1 MSDFLSVITPSTDL
15 TVADFDGRGPGT
27 STNLATGDIRRK
39 YNFGS
44 RVSELAIP
52 QDPFFR
58 FVSKVA
64 KKPTDDPQFKFTEK
78 RPSFHK
84 RYAYCM
90 GFIDEGGSDS
100 FGDATLV
107 ASNDGGSPCVAGDTV
122 KLYMAGDYKSQG
134 NIQNIY
140 GQTNNKVDVGVSGT
154 TPQFFL
160 PGQIVKVPMNSTTYT
175 AANWGSDY
183 MLIRLSAV
191 DSSTYA
197 SSAVG
202 SESKYPTLIT
212 GTVVRAT
219 TSSSAVELSG
229 WDADNFSPGN
239 AVDGDEVVADQSI
252 HSVLEPARSY
262 VVGTA
267 HQEGSGFPET
277 WVDQPYASQYGVT
290 QIWKTSMAMTN
301 TARATVL
308 KFEPNEWAR
317 VWKEKLVEHKWD
329 IETSLLFGSQYEDS
343 TNNINY
349 TQGAVDYVTS
359 FGNTFSLDIN
369 TKTQDDFLDDL
380 SNYIDPRYNNSQA
393 TLFFCNTAVYN
404 WLHKLSGYFANN
416 LANVQ
421 PGGFDG
427 TAASSTF
434 PAAGTSWASKGRA
447 DMSTTGRKKIFGV
460 DITTISTVYGDIN
473 VARNIHLDGTNVKLL
488 GVNMK
493 NCSYRPLV
501 GNGINR
507 DTSVYVGVQ
516 TLENSGVDRRVD
528 QILTEAGME
537 WSMAESHAIWT

>member
-1 MSDFLSVITPSTDL
+1 MSDFLSVITPNTNL
-15 TVADFDGRGPGT
+15 TVADYDAGIGPGA
-27 STNLATGDIRRK
+27 SNSLATGDIRRR

-90 GFIDEGGSDS
+90 GFVTSAGADS
-100 FGDATLV
+100 FGDATLT
-107 ASNDGGSPCVAGDTV
+107 ASNDGGTPVVADDTV

-134 NIQNIY
+134 NIQNVY

-160 PGQIVKVPMNSTTYT
+160 PGQLVKVPMNSATYT

-183 MLIRLSAV
+183 ILIRITEV
-191 DSSTYA
+191 DTSPSSGA
-197 SSAVG
+197 AID
-202 SESKYPTLIT
+202 SKYPALIT
-212 GTVVRAT
+212 GKVVRAT
-219 TSSSAVELSG
+219 SGTAPELSG

-239 AVDGDEVVADQSI
+239 AVDGDEVVSDQAI
-252 HSVLEPARSY
+252 HSVLEPSRSY

-317 VWKEKLVEHKWD
+317 VWKEKLIEHKWD

-343 TNNINY
+343 TGGINY
-349 TQGAVDYVTS
+349 TQGAVDYITS
-359 FGNTFSLDIN
+359 YGNTFSLSTS

-380 SNYIDPRYNNSQA
+380 SSYVDPRYNNSQA
-393 TLFFCNTAVYN
+393 TIFFCNTAVYN

-416 LANVQ
+416 IGSIQ
-421 PGGFDG
+421 PFTGG
-427 TAASSTF
+427 TADTTASDSTK
-434 PAAGTSWASKGRA
+434 GVGRA
-447 DMSTTGRKKIFGV
+447 EMSLTGRKKVFGV
-460 DITTISTVYGDIN
+460 DVTTISTVYGDMN

-488 GVNMK
+488 GINMK